1 MVWPDYGRPWL
12 HSMKRYDS
20 TRMVRVILTE
30 HQRQWLESQATGM
43 NTMSAVIRKILD
55 SAMAQGPHA

>member
-1 MVWPDYGRPWL
+1 
-12 HSMKRYDS
+12 MKRYDS